1 VLRAEANEP
10 VARPRRALDG
20 TGAMAHLRF
29 AREPVA
35 LTDAGDRANLARFA
49 DCPAAD
55 GRDPETERERHDA
68 GDGE

>member
-1 VLRAEANEP
+1 
-10 VARPRRALDG
+10 
-20 TGAMAHLRF
+20 MAHLRF